1 MCGSGAVG
9 VCLVEGGILR
19 GEGACLV
26 EGDGEMVKEG
36 EGKRE

>member
-19 GEGACLV
+19 GQGACLV
-26 EGDGEMVKEG
+26 EGGGEMVKQE
-36 EGKRE
+36 EGKRG